1 MNINNITIP
10 LFKSDQN
17 STLNIKL
24 FILDPLS
31 VIIKLAILAN
41 KPIGTKIIIKNNIIQ
56 FQDPGVFQFI
66 SRYMSNSNKTDLHYL
81 YNPIKIACSVFLEH
95 QNNINTNTNTKRMQR
110 IKKLFQTAQNGLKN
124 LIETYRNSSMVNV
137 CLNYYY
143 SMITNYIEE
152 KNNDNL
158 FQKDTMTSLY
168 TEEINKQL
176 MEIWNDSRIRIVLD
190 LIDFLSNDTSAFH
203 NVKSLEN
210 IMEDIDIETQKIVS
224 NI

>member
-1 MNINNITIP
+1 MNLNNINIP
-10 LFKSDQN
+10 LFQTEQN

-24 FILDPLS
+24 YILDPLS

-66 SRYMSNSNKTDLHYL
+66 SRYINNVSKTDLHFL
-81 YNPIKIACSVFLEH
+81 YNPIKIACSYFLE
-95 QNNINTNTNTKRMQR
+95 QKETNLKRASL
-110 IKKLFQTAQNGLKN
+110 IKKLFETAQKGLKN

-143 SMITNYIEE
+143 SMISNYIDET
-152 KNNDNL
+152 NNENL

-168 TEEINKQL
+168 TKEVNTKLMQL
-176 MEIWNDSRIRIVLD
+176 WTDERIKIVLD
-190 LIDFLSNDTSAFH
+190 LVDFLINDKSALH

-210 IMEDIDIETQKIVS
+210 IMDYIDIETQNVVL

>member
-1 MNINNITIP
+1 MNMNNINIP
-10 LFKSDQN
+10 LLQTEQN

-41 KPIGTKIIIKNNIIQ
+41 KPIGTKINIKNNIIQ
-56 FQDPGVFQFI
+56 FQDPGIFQFI
-66 SRYMSNSNKTDLHYL
+66 SRYVNNSSKTDLHYL
-81 YNPIKIACSVFLEH
+81 YNPIKIACSYFLEKE
-95 QNNINTNTNTKRMQR
+95 NNPKRANR
-110 IKKLFQTAQNGLKN
+110 IKKLFETSQLGLKN

-143 SMITNYIEE
+143 SMISNYIDE

-158 FQKDTMTSLY
+158 FHKDSMTSLY
-168 TEEINKQL
+168 TDEVNQKL
-176 MEIWNDSRIRIVLD
+176 MKLWTDNRIKIVLD
-190 LIDFLSNDTSAFH
+190 LVDFLIQDKSASH

-210 IMEDIDIETQKIVS
+210 ILDDIDIETQIIIS

>member
-1 MNINNITIP
+1 MNIP
-10 LFKSDQN
+10 LLKSEHN

-24 FILDPLS
+24 YILDPFS

-41 KPIGTKIIIKNNIIQ
+41 KPIGTKIDIKNNVIY
-56 FQDPGVFQFI
+56 FQDPSLFQFAY
-66 SRYMSNSNKTDLHYL
+66 RYISNSNKTDLHYL
-81 YNPIKIACSVFLEH
+81 YNPIKIACSYFLTQKEKH
-95 QNNINTNTNTKRMQR
+95 SERTQR
-110 IKKLFQTAQNGLKN
+110 IKKLFETAQVGLKN
-124 LIETYRNSSMVNV
+124 LIETYRNSSMINV

-143 SMITNYIEE
+143 SMISNYVDE

-168 TEEINKQL
+168 TEDVNKKL
-176 MEIWNDSRIRIVLD
+176 MELWSDDRIKIILD
-190 LIDFLSNDTSAFH
+190 LIDFLSKDKSAIH

-210 IMEDIDIETQKIVS
+210 IMDDIDIESQIIVS